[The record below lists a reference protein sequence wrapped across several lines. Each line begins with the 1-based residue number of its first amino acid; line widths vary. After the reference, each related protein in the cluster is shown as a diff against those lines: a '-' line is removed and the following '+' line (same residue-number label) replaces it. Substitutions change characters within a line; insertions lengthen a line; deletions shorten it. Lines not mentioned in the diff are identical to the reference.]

1 MTADGSIVI
10 QVRLDSQAAIRGA
23 STLESHFEKVGQK
36 ISRIGRI
43 LGSVFAVQQLVRFGK
58 AAIEL
63 GSDLE
68 EVQNVVDVTF
78 GSLNSEINEF
88 AKNAVTQFG
97 LSELS
102 AKQFTSTMGA
112 MLKSMGLSTREAADM
127 GMAITGLAGDMA
139 SFYNLDQEEAFY
151 KIRSGISGE
160 IEPLRQLGI
169 NLSVANLEQFALTQG
184 ITKSYNAMTQQEQA
198 LLRYNYLLSV
208 TADAQG
214 DFARTSDS
222 WANQT
227 RILSEQFNSLKASIG
242 QGLISAFTP
251 VLRWIN
257 TIIAGL
263 QTVANVFRQVMA
275 LLFGKTTSSGA
286 GAVQKSVSQVAGGFG
301 AAADGAQSLAE
312 GVGAAAAG
320 AQELAKNTAAAR
332 KEAEKAILPFDTL
345 TILHDNSTGSG
356 GGGGGK
362 GGGISVGGVG
372 GIDLGDLG
380 PDAAPIED
388 VISPQ
393 IQAIVNKILY
403 YLEPLKGIS
412 FEPLKASLS
421 RLKTAFSELGK
432 TIGGALERAW
442 FNILVPLAKWTIEDF
457 APDSVDLLTS
467 AISALNDILV
477 ALKPFGEWL
486 WNDFLTPI
494 ATWASEK
501 LAPASL
507 ELFTSALGALNDILE
522 VLKPYG
528 QWLWDDFLQPIIEWT
543 GQTAGVV
550 IIDVLSDLSD
560 SLTKIGDWAKT
571 HKRTVA
577 LMALAAASFAAAWTL
592 VNGAIAIWNG
602 IAGLAT
608 TLTTAFGSAVA
619 FLTSPIGLVT
629 LAIAALIFGC
639 VLLVRNWDK
648 VKEAAKKAWD
658 AIVEVWG
665 PTAEWFQA
673 NVVDP
678 IISAMDMLKESL
690 YGIQE
695 QRKNTTQ
702 EIAEYLMT
710 ALSENTY
717 SPEQFSKFLSDK
729 VVSGEWHFTDVRNTL
744 NEIFSGMEVDG
755 MRVDMEQIGID
766 SSGGLIDGI
775 ISTKG
780 DVSDSVEELVKESI
794 IAKAKEIL
802 EVEDPKQIGEAVTD
816 GVADGLSGFEAKL
829 GPWQQSYSS
838 FIQSAVAEAQRGAS
852 EIEAA
857 FNSISLQSMYG
868 IGKTPGY
875 MPGTSF
881 VPHMPR
887 ITNLP
892 IPHLAKGT
900 VIPPRAPFLAVL
912 GDQRNGT
919 NVEVPL
925 STIQE
930 AVANVFPMR
939 ELLAVMQEGNSLSR
953 DLLYAVS
960 NIDDAKIG
968 KMANRYN
975 RGLDRA
981 YGR

>member
-1 MTADGSIVI
+1 M
-10 QVRLDSQAAIRGA
+10 
-23 STLESHFEKVGQK
+23 
-36 ISRIGRI
+36 
-43 LGSVFAVQQLVRFGK
+43 
-58 AAIEL
+58 
-63 GSDLE
+63 
-68 EVQNVVDVTF
+68 DVTF
-78 GSLNSEINEF
+78 GNLNSEINEF
-88 AKNAVTQFG
+88 SKNAVTQFG

-139 SFYNLDQEEAFY
+139 SFYDIDPAEAFY

-198 LLRYNYLLSV
+198 LLRYNYLLSI

-227 RILSEQFNSLKASIG
+227 RILAEQFNYLKASIG

-312 GVGAAAAG
+312 GVGAAASG
-320 AQELAKNTAAAR
+320 AKELAKNTAAAR

-345 TILHDNSTGSG
+345 TILSDNAAGSGGSG
-356 GGGGGK
+356 GGGGG
-362 GGGISVGGVG
+362 ISIGGVG
-372 GIDLGDLG
+372 GIDLGDMG
-380 PDAAPIED
+380 PDAAPMED
-388 VISPQ
+388 TISPQ
-393 IQAIVNKILY
+393 IKAIVDKILY

-412 FEPLKASLS
+412 FAPLKASLS
-421 RLKTAFSELGK
+421 RLKTAFSDLGK
-432 TIGGALERAW
+432 TISGSLERAW
-442 FNILVPLAKWTIEDF
+442 FDILVPLATWAIEDF

-507 ELFTSALGALNDILE
+507 ELFTSALGTLNDILE

-528 QWLWDDFLQPIIEWT
+528 EWLWDDFLKPIIEWT

-577 LMALAAASFAAAWTL
+577 LLALAAASFAAAWTL

-619 FLTSPIGLVT
+619 FLTSPIGLVI
-629 LAIAALIFGC
+629 LAIAALIFAI
-639 VLLVRNWDK
+639 VLLVKNWDK
-648 VKEAAKKAWD
+648 VKEAAGKVWNW
-658 AIVEVWG
+658 IVETWG
-665 PTAEWFQA
+665 KAADWFRT

-678 IISAMDMLKESL
+678 IKAMWEELEAFFTGKPIEQSL
-690 YGIQE
+690 EIGPGATPE
-695 QRKNTTQ
+695 
-702 EIAEYLMT
+702 EIAKSIMT
-710 ALSENTY
+710 SISEQPYPVDDLT
-717 SPEQFSKFLSDK
+717 EIVAQK
-729 VVSGEWHFTDVRNTL
+729 VVSGEWDKASAQAAIKMVKDSAKEGTEL
-744 NEIFSGMEVDG
+744 DG
-755 MRVDMEQIGID
+755 MVAHIEEIVDAN
-766 SSGGLIDGI
+766 SGKIVSWITAEKAEVEDAVEGLVEDGI
-775 ISTKG
+775 IG
-780 DVSDSVEELVKESI
+780 
-794 IAKAKEIL
+794 KANETL
-802 EVEDPKQIGEAVTD
+802 EANDPKQIGETVTD
-816 GVADGLSGFEAKL
+816 GVADGLSSFDAKL
-829 GPWQQSYSS
+829 GPWQQSYSAL
-838 FIQSAVAEAQRGAS
+838 IQSAVEEAQRGAI
-852 EIEAA
+852 EIQTA
-857 FNSISLQSMYG
+857 FNG
-868 IGKTPGY
+868 ITMPPLYRYVSSPGY

-881 VPHMPR
+881 VPHTPR
-887 ITNLP
+887 LANLP

-939 ELLAVMQEGNSLSR
+939 ELLAVMQEGNSLAR

-960 NIDDAKIG
+960 NIDDSKIG

>member
-23 STLESHFEKVGQK
+23 SKLESHFEKVGRK

-43 LGSVFAVQQLVRFGK
+43 LGSAFAVQQLVRFGK

-88 AKNAVTQFG
+88 ARNAVTQFG

-127 GMAITGLAGDMA
+127 GMAIAGLAGDMA
-139 SFYNLDQEEAFY
+139 SFYNLDPAEAFY

-312 GVGAAAAG
+312 GVGAAASG
-320 AQELAKNTAAAR
+320 AKELAKNTAAAR

-356 GGGGGK
+356 GGAGGK
-362 GGGISVGGVG
+362 GSGISAG
-372 GIDLGDLG
+372 GIDLGDMG

-388 VISPQ
+388 TISPQ
-393 IQAIVNKILY
+393 IKAIVDKILY
-403 YLEPLKGIS
+403 YLKPLQEINFAPLKV
-412 FEPLKASLS
+412 SLS
-421 RLKTAFSELGK
+421 NLKTAFGNLGN
-432 TIGGALERAW
+432 TIGDALEWAW
-442 FNILVPLAKWTIEDF
+442 FNILVPLATWTIEDYV
-457 APDSVDLLTS
+457 PEMVG
-467 AISALNDILV
+467 V
-477 ALKPFGEWL
+477 
-486 WNDFLTPI
+486 
-494 ATWASEK
+494 
-501 LAPASL
+501 
-507 ELFTSALGALNDILE
+507 FTAALGALNDILE
-522 VLKPYG
+522 SLQPYG
-528 QWLWDDFLQPIIEWT
+528 EWLWDKFLEPIAEWT
-543 GQTAGVV
+543 GGMIV
-550 IIDVLSDLSD
+550 DVLSSLAD

-592 VNGAIAIWNG
+592 VNGAVTVWNS
-602 IAGLAT
+602 IAGLAA
-608 TLTTAFGSAVA
+608 TLTGAFGTAVG

-639 VLLVRNWDK
+639 VLLVRNWDE
-648 VKEAAKKAWD
+648 VKAAAKKAWD

-665 PTAEWFQA
+665 PAAEWFQT

-678 IISAMDMLKESL
+678 IVSAMDMLKESL

-729 VVSGEWHFTDVRNTL
+729 VVSGEWHFTDVRNAL

-816 GVADGLSGFEAKL
+816 GVADGLSGFDVKL
-829 GPWQQSYSS
+829 SPWQQSYSS

-887 ITNLP
+887 LANLP

-912 GDQRNGT
+912 GDQQRGT

-930 AVANVFPMR
+930 AVATVFPMR

-975 RGLDRA
+975 RRTDRA